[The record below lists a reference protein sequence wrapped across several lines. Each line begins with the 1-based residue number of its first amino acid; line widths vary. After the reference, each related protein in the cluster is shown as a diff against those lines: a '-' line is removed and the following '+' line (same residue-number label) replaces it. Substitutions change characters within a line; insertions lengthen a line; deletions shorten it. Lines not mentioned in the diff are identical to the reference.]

1 MAVRILVAEDDR
13 RQAELIR
20 RYLLAEGH
28 DVTVVHDGAAAV
40 REATKLPAKL
50 VVLDVMLP
58 FGDGFEVCRRLRE
71 AGDFLILM
79 LTARAGEDDV
89 LRGLNLGADDYMTKP
104 FSPREMVARVR
115 ALLRRAAP
123 QGAPAGSRVTVGDLV
138 VDPRTREV
146 TAAGTEVSLTPGEFD
161 LLEHMAREP
170 GRAFTRSQLLEVL
183 HGSDLFITAR
193 SVDVHVMNLRKKLER
208 EPGAPRRL
216 LTVYGVGYKL
226 AVDLEAAA

>member
-1 MAVRILVAEDDR
+1 MPVRILVVEDDS

-40 REATKLPAKL
+40 REATRLPATL

-58 FGDGFEVCRRLRE
+58 FGDGFEVCRKLRE
-71 AGDFLILM
+71 DGGPLILM
-79 LTARAGEDDV
+79 LTARASEDDV

-115 ALLRRAAP
+115 ALLRRAQP
-123 QGAPAGSRVTVGDLV
+123 QEATRREPIAVGDLV
-138 VDPRTREV
+138 VDPLTREV
-146 TAAGTEVSLTPGEFD
+146 TAAGAAVRLTPGEFD

-226 AVDLEAAA
+226 AADLEAAA

>member
-1 MAVRILVAEDDR
+1 EDDR

-40 REATKLPAKL
+40 REATKLPAKV

-71 AGDFLILM
+71 SGDFLILM

-104 FSPREMVARVR
+104 FSPREMV
-115 ALLRRAAP
+115 
-123 QGAPAGSRVTVGDLV
+123 
-138 VDPRTREV
+138 
-146 TAAGTEVSLTPGEFD
+146 
-161 LLEHMAREP
+161 
-170 GRAFTRSQLLEVL
+170 
-183 HGSDLFITAR
+183 
-193 SVDVHVMNLRKKLER
+193 
-208 EPGAPRRL
+208 
-216 LTVYGVGYKL
+216 
-226 AVDLEAAA
+226 

>member
-1 MAVRILVAEDDR
+1 MAVRILVAEDDP

-28 DVTVVHDGAAAV
+28 DVTVVHDGATAV
-40 REATKLPAKL
+40 REATRLPAKL

-71 AGDFLILM
+71 TGDFLILM
-79 LTARAGEDDV
+79 VTARAGEDDV

-115 ALLRRAAP
+115 ALLRRAQPA
-123 QGAPAGSRVTVGDLV
+123 GAPPSEPITVGDLV
-138 VDPRTREV
+138 IDPLTREV
-146 TAAGTEVSLTPGEFD
+146 TAAGAPVRLTPGEFD

-193 SVDVHVMNLRKKLER
+193 SVDVHVMNLRKKLEG

-216 LTVYGVGYKL
+216 LTVYGIGYKL
-226 AVDLEAAA
+226 AADLEAAA